1 MADAP
6 RQEPFPRGKHRL
18 LFQVSLTLVAIV
30 LMANLS
36 AVVDFIFHPEIQYF
50 DEEHLFVGA
59 ITGLM
64 TGVIL
69 FGLMFYINRLD
80 RLMHRQEQDQKALA
94 ISEEKYRAIFES
106 SIDVIFLKTPGGKF
120 IDINPAGVSLFGY
133 DSREELLSLDIS
145 EDIYVSYN
153 DWAVRQQIMERDGFV
168 ENYELE
174 MKKKSGDHIHIL
186 ETATAVYDAENKI
199 TAYQGIMRDVTAQKQ
214 LEMDLSQA
222 QKLESIGRMAG
233 GIAHD
238 FNNYLTTIS
247 GQTEMAA
254 RQVSVDSPIRES
266 LNEISGSI
274 DKASKLTRQLLLF
287 SRNQPL
293 NMEPVDLKVRMGI
306 TQRQLSDALGEKI
319 NVQTQPG
326 ENPCIVDA
334 DTAALSQV
342 LVNLALSSR
351 RRMPQGGNISIFTEH
366 IALDEEYAMAHVE
379 AYPGNFICVGLRD
392 DGEGLDE
399 EDITHFFEP
408 FYGSGTDQDGMVLA
422 AAYGIVVQHGGWINI
437 DSAPGMGT
445 TYRIFLPAS
454 EQEVRRS
461 ARVSS
466 GTCGRGE
473 RILLVEDEEAVRATV
488 KRMLSDNGYEVLTA
502 GDAETAFDLFV
513 RERGD
518 IQLVF
523 SDVMLPGESGVEL
536 VEHLRSHKADLAVV
550 LSSGYTDRESDL
562 DIIRE
567 KEYRFLQKPFSL
579 SDLLETV
586 RETLE
591 APASASMS

>member
-36 AVVDFIFHPEIQYF
+36 AIVDFIFHPEIQYF

-80 RLMHRQEQDQKALA
+80 RLMRRQEQGQKALA

-120 IDINPAGVSLFGY
+120 IDINPAGVNLFGY

-153 DWAVRQQIMERDGFV
+153 DWVVRQQIMERDGFL

-174 MKKKSGDHIHIL
+174 MKKKSGDHIHVL
-186 ETATAVYDAENKI
+186 ETATAVYDDENKI
-199 TAYQGIMRDVTAQKQ
+199 TAYRGIMRDVTAQRQ

-254 RQVSVDSPIRES
+254 RQVPVDSPVRES
-266 LNEISGSI
+266 LNEIRGSI

-319 NVQTQPG
+319 NVQTQLG
-326 ENPCIVDA
+326 ESPCIVEA
-334 DTAALSQV
+334 DMAALSQV

-351 RRMPQGGNISIFTEH
+351 RRMPQGGNINISTEH
-366 IALDEEYAMAHVE
+366 VALDEEYAMAHVE
-379 AYPGNFICVGLRD
+379 AYPGNFVCVSLRD

-399 EDITHFFEP
+399 EAVTHFFEP
-408 FYGSGTDQDGMVLA
+408 FFGSGTDQDGMVLA
-422 AAYGIVVQHGGWINI
+422 VAYGIIMQHGGWIDI

-461 ARVSS
+461 ACVSS

-502 GDAETAFDLFV
+502 VDAETAFDLFV
-513 RERGD
+513 SEKGD

-550 LSSGYTDRESDL
+550 LSSGYADRESDL